1 MHLQS
6 LTRRLA
12 AFGLI
17 GALALVL
24 AFAAGTLASAQ
35 DASGTPVTGGGT
47 TLPST
52 GTGSTVVS
60 QATPVVGGDTV
71 LPNTGTGSTV
81 SVQATPVVGGN
92 TGGDTTLPS
101 TGTGDASQTGFGGL
115 LMVLAA
121 AAAVVVAAVSAR
133 TFTRR
138 NS

>member
-1 MHLQS
+1 MHLQT

-17 GALALVL
+17 GALALIL
-24 AFAAGTLASAQ
+24 AFAAGTMASAQ
-35 DASGTPVTGGGT
+35 DVSGTPATGGET

-52 GTGSTVVS
+52 GTGSTVDS
-60 QATPVVGGDTV
+60 QATPAVVGDTA

-81 SVQATPVVGGN
+81 NVQTTLAV
-92 TGGDTTLPS
+92 GGDTTLPS

-133 TFTRR
+133 TFARR
-138 NS
+138 NG

>member
-6 LTRRLA
+6 VTRRLA

-17 GALALVL
+17 SALALVL
-24 AFAAGTLASAQ
+24 AFASSTLTSAQ
-35 DASGTPVTGGGT
+35 DLSATPVTGGET
-47 TLPST
+47 TVPST
-52 GTGSTVVS
+52 GTDSTANS
-60 QATPVVGGDTV
+60 QVTPVVGGDTA

-81 SVQATPVVGGN
+81 NLQATPAV
-92 TGGDTTLPS
+92 GGDTTLPS

-115 LMVLAA
+115 MLVLAV

-133 TFTRR
+133 TFARR

>member
-24 AFAAGTLASAQ
+24 AFAGGTLSSAQ
-35 DASGTPVTGGGT
+35 DVSGTPATGDET
-47 TLPST
+47 TQPST
-52 GTGSTVVS
+52 GTDSTADA
-60 QATPVVGGDTV
+60 QATSAVGGDTA

-81 SVQATPVVGGN
+81 SVQATPAV
-92 TGGDTTLPS
+92 GGDTALPN
-101 TGTGDASQTGFGGL
+101 TGTGDTSPKGFGGL

-133 TFTRR
+133 TFARR

>member
-24 AFAAGTLASAQ
+24 AFAGNTLASAQ
-35 DASGTPVTGGGT
+35 DVPATPAVGGDTALPDTGAGT
-47 TLPST
+47 TAN
-52 GTGSTVVS
+52 S
-60 QATPVVGGDTV
+60 QATPAVGGDTA
-71 LPNTGTGSTV
+71 LPDTGDGSSV
-81 SVQATPVVGGN
+81 SLQATPAV
-92 TGGDTTLPS
+92 GGDTTLPS

-115 LMVLAA
+115 MIVLAA
-121 AAAVVVAAVSAR
+121 AAAVVVAAISAR
-133 TFTRR
+133 TFARR